1 MNGSRYIR
9 NPLALGYLLLV
20 TAVLGWVCVDALFV
34 EHADASFAGV
44 WAFVVTAP
52 ASLLFVTVPG
62 VPAWAGI
69 VTGAVVNAAVLEAA
83 YRGLGGRRSQR
94 TV

>member
-1 MNGSRYIR
+1 MNGSHHLR

-44 WAFVVTAP
+44 WAFAVTAP
-52 ASLLFVTVPG
+52 ASLLFVMVPG

-83 YRGLGGRRSQR
+83 YRGLGGRRPR
-94 TV
+94 PTA